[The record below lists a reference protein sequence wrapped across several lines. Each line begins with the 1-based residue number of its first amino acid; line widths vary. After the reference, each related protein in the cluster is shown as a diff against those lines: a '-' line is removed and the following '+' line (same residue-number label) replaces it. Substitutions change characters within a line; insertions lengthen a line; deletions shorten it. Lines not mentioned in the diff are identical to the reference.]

1 MGPKI
6 DPVIELEDLRFRRYI
21 SQRRIQ
27 RRLTHLAHWVENT
40 YPEDQPLV
48 LLAVLNGSFRI
59 VADLVTKL
67 NRPVVVEFI
76 KAKSYAGT
84 TSAGQVEWQISA
96 HLDLSEKH
104 VLVIEDIIDSGLT
117 MRDLIIKLQG
127 MGCLSV
133 RVATLLLKKDSLKY
147 QVPQDWVGFNI
158 PDLFVIGYGL
168 DLNGKA
174 RELNDIYQLA

>member
-1 MGPKI
+1 MPKTE
-6 DPVIELEDLRFRRYI
+6 ELIHLENLHFRRYI
-21 SQRRIQ
+21 SHRRIQ
-27 RRLTHLAHWVENT
+27 SRLSKLAQWIYDT
-40 YPEDQPLV
+40 YADNEPLV

-59 VADLVTKL
+59 VADLVTKIH
-67 NRPVVVEFI
+67 RPVQVEFI
-76 KAKSYAGT
+76 RAKSYHGLR
-84 TSAGQVEWQISA
+84 SAGQIEWQISPR
-96 HLDLSEKH
+96 LDLRDKH

-117 MRDLIIKLQG
+117 MYELIQKLQA
-127 MGCLSV
+127 MHCRST

-147 QVPQDWVGFNI
+147 PVPEDWVGFYI